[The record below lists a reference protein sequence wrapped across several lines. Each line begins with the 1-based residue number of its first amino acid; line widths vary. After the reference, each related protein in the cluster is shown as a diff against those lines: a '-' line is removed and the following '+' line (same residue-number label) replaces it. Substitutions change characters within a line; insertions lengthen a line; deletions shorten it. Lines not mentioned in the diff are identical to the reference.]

1 LRRDRAFRKT
11 GTTVPSPAI
20 RQCDGGAE
28 ALAIKLNIKLNI
40 AMARPNASRKSARP
54 RRPAGRPP
62 GDAPDLRGRLL
73 DAALER
79 FARNGI
85 AATSLRTIA
94 IEAGVNPALV
104 HYYFGDKARL
114 QEAVVQER
122 LLPALAVV
130 REAVQQASDVAGLV
144 AAFVRGIGD
153 IVVQHSWFP
162 SLWVREVLCEGGALR
177 DVLFDHIAPQLPQ
190 LMARRFADA
199 QRDGE
204 LNPDLDPRLV
214 VVSLVGLTLFPAA
227 SAPIWRRL
235 FEADDIDAALLRDHA
250 IALLDRGLGV
260 G

>member
-1 LRRDRAFRKT
+1 MPR
-11 GTTVPSPAI
+11 PA
-20 RQCDGGAE
+20 
-28 ALAIKLNIKLNI
+28 
-40 AMARPNASRKSARP
+40 ASRKPRP

-62 GDAPDLRGRLL
+62 ADAPDLRGQLL
-73 DAALER
+73 DAALHR
-79 FARNGI
+79 FAAEGI
-85 AATSLRTIA
+85 AATSLRAIA
-94 IEAGVNPALV
+94 VEAGVNPALV

-122 LLPALAVV
+122 LLPALAQV

-153 IVVQHSWFP
+153 TVARHPWFP
-162 SLWVREVLCEGGALR
+162 ALWVREVLCEGGALR
-177 DVLFDHIAPQLPQ
+177 EVLFDHIAPQLPQ
-190 LMARRFADA
+190 LMARRFAEA
-199 QRDGE
+199 QREGT

-235 FEADDIDAALLRDHA
+235 FDADDIDPILLRDHA
-250 IALLDRGLGV
+250 IALLDRGLGL

>member
-1 LRRDRAFRKT
+1 VTAA
-11 GTTVPSPAI
+11 PNS
-20 RQCDGGAE
+20 
-28 ALAIKLNIKLNI
+28 LAPKLNEELNI
-40 AMARPNASRKSARP
+40 AMARTTGSRSTTSRKTVRA

-73 DAALER
+73 DAALQG

-85 AATSLRTIA
+85 AGTSLRTIA
-94 IEAGVNPALV
+94 VEAGVNPALV
-104 HYYFGDKARL
+104 HYYFGDKGRL

-122 LLPALAVV
+122 LLPALGSL
-130 REAVQQASDVAGLV
+130 RESVQQATDVAGLV
-144 AAFVRGIGD
+144 AAFVRGMGD
-153 IVVQHSWFP
+153 IVMRHPWFP

-177 DVLFDHIAPQLPQ
+177 DVLFDHIAPQLPR
-190 LMARRFADA
+190 LMAQRFADA

-235 FEADDIDAALLRDHA
+235 FDADDIEPTLLRDHA

>member
-1 LRRDRAFRKT
+1 VSRSAASKR
-11 GTTVPSPAI
+11 VP
-20 RQCDGGAE
+20 
-28 ALAIKLNIKLNI
+28 
-40 AMARPNASRKSARP
+40 
-54 RRPAGRPP
+54 RPAGRPA
-62 GDAPDLRGRLL
+62 GDAPDLRERLL
-73 DAALER
+73 DAALRR
-79 FARNGI
+79 FSAHGI
-85 AATSLRTIA
+85 AATSLRAIA
-94 IEAGVNPALV
+94 VEAGVNPALV

-114 QEAVVQER
+114 QAAVVQER
-122 LLPALAVV
+122 VLPAVSDL
-130 REAVQQASDVAGLV
+130 REAVAKAADVAGLV

-153 IVVQHSWFP
+153 VVGQHPWFP
-162 SLWVREVLCEGGALR
+162 TLWVREVLCEGGALR

-199 QRDGE
+199 QRNGE

-235 FEADDIDAALLRDHA
+235 FDADDIDAKLLRDHA